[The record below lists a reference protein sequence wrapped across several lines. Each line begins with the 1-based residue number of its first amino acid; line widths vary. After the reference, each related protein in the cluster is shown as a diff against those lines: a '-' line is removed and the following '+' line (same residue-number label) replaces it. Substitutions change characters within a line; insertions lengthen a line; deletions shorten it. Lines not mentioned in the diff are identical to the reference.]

1 MFRKKSE
8 EFLDIKINDLM
19 VNEKRSSL
27 ITSKWPKMSSYT
39 VNFGPHT

>member
-1 MFRKKSE
+1 MMFRKKAE

-27 ITSKWPKMSSYT
+27 ITSK
-39 VNFGPHT
+39 